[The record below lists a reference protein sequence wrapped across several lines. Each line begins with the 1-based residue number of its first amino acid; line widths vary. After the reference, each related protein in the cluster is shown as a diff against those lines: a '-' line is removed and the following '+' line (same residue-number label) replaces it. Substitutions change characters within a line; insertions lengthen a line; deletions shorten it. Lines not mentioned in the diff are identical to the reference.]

1 MYSYQEIT
9 GLKVEATVGVR
20 NNKVAVTNF
29 IRKENLQAFN
39 AQAAMAFTLAHSSA
53 KVNKVPFRLG
63 KVLSLGGRL
72 RKLGGDNEL
81 P

>member
-1 MYSYQEIT
+1 
-9 GLKVEATVGVR
+9 
-20 NNKVAVTNF
+20 
-29 IRKENLQAFN
+29 
-39 AQAAMAFTLAHSSA
+39 MAFTLAHSSA